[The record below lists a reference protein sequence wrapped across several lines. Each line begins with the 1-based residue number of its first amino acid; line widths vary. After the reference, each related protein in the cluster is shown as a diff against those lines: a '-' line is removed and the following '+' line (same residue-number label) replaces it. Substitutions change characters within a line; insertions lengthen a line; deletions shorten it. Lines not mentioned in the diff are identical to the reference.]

1 MPPKAQKVT
10 GNCSECHT
18 RFDTRPLEQ
27 LGQSQPLVIPQG
39 LDQKAE
45 NRLRLNYDA
54 AQQRHTVWT
63 ELCPSC
69 AAWKTKEAVKYRQGG
84 KFKAAIAK
92 RWSEILA
99 DPEKINQD
107 CFGI

>member
-1 MPPKAQKVT
+1 MPPKAPKINV
-10 GNCSECHT
+10 NCSECNT
-18 RFDTRPLEQ
+18 PFDTRPLE
-27 LGQSQPLVIPQG
+27 LGQSQPLVIPPG
-39 LDQKAE
+39 LDINAA
-45 NRLRLNYDA
+45 NRLQIQYAA

-63 ELCPSC
+63 ALCPSC
-69 AAWKTKEAVKYRQGG
+69 AAWKTKEAVKYHQGG